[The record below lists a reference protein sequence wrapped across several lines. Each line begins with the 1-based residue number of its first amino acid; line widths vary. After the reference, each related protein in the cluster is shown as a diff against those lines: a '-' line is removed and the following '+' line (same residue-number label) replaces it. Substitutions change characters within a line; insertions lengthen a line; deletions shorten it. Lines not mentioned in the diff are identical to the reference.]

1 VSIAASAAKNPL
13 MPLPHRCDHMAKYV
27 NAPQSFVEKH
37 ERDIE
42 EIKKLF
48 VDYVKAVY
56 PRNRVAD
63 GGNEQPSV
71 QPSLPVQGYPKL
83 AGIDL
88 STLSK
93 KKLVDLMRKY
103 LRKHYSE

>member
-1 VSIAASAAKNPL
+1 
-13 MPLPHRCDHMAKYV
+13 MAKYV

-37 ERDIE
+37 KRDIE
-42 EIKKLF
+42 DIKKLF

-56 PRNRVAD
+56 PRDRVAD
-63 GGNEQPSV
+63 GSNEQPSV
-71 QPSLPVQGYPKL
+71 RPFLPVQGYPKL
-83 AGIDL
+83 AEIDL

-93 KKLVDLMRKY
+93 KGLVDLMQNY

>member
-1 VSIAASAAKNPL
+1 
-13 MPLPHRCDHMAKYV
+13 MAKYV
-27 NAPQSFVEKH
+27 NASQSFVEKH

-42 EIKKLF
+42 EMKKIF

-56 PRNRVAD
+56 PRDRVAD

-83 AGIDL
+83 AEIDL
-88 STLSK
+88 SALSK